1 MTKGFFFFHFSFN
14 FFFFQG
20 FKHKFVELW
29 HVFSGGVGG
38 EKGKKEPWTCLA
50 ISLMLSCTGL
60 DFPLGSNT
68 IDIGLKKGMLK
79 FVLFQAALVLT

>member
-14 FFFFQG
+14 FFFQG

-29 HVFSGGVGG
+29 RVFSGGVGG

-79 FVLFQAALVLT
+79 FVLSQAALLLT